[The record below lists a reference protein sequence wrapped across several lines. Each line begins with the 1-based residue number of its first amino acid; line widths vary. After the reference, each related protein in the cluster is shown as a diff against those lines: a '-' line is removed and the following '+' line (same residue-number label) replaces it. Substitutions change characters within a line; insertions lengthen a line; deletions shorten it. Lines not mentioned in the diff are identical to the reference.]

1 MDAAPSVS
9 PVSLPL
15 TLEATGTVLTGLGHC
30 LRLSVLLSFD
40 TKEKAGQ
47 ALAGCRGITI
57 PLRLSVVGC
66 WWVLADLCCVLAGQD
81 GTCLSPRS
89 LCFETTLLSGSSHR
103 LPPLPSQTPLFPA
116 SYTQKGW
123 WRALPSQPGTDLP
136 GLPPGCRGL
145 SLSPS

>member
-30 LRLSVLLSFD
+30 LRLSALLSFD

-57 PLRLSVVGC
+57 PLRLSGVGGSWLTSAVSWLGRMALAC
-66 WWVLADLCCVLAGQD
+66 PRAHSVLKPPSSLAAATGSHP
-81 GTCLSPRS
+81 SPHRPRCS
-89 LCFETTLLSGSSHR
+89 LHPTLRRAGGGPSPHSLELTFRDCPLGAGGS
-103 LPPLPSQTPLFPA
+103 L
-116 SYTQKGW
+116 
-123 WRALPSQPGTDLP
+123 
-136 GLPPGCRGL
+136 
-145 SLSPS
+145 